1 MYLVLNII
9 RGDQIKSSEMGRSC
23 GAYGEE
29 EKYIQGF
36 GGRPGVGGLL
46 LRWISKKK
54 WDRGVYWIGLS

>member
-1 MYLVLNII
+1 
-9 RGDQIKSSEMGRSC
+9 MGRSC